1 MWGAR
6 VVGAAHVHVDAAG
19 LGMVHWGLPEMNNQ
33 KKIEEGTILIW
44 LLFPAKI
51 KSLIKNDES

>member
-51 KSLIKNDES
+51 